1 MSNQLNKENYEFLM
15 FELLEGNLNE
25 TEKNDLLI
33 EINANPFYQKEWQ
46 LMQFTLVTA
55 DNQIGMPNRK
65 ALEKHDDKTLL
76 LFTWPK
82 RIAIAASLLLIGS
95 FGIWYYSA
103 EKTNSKLTNSSLP
116 ESSLK
121 NSSETQPTSKTNI
134 APNKEPV
141 ISFKYNTSSQ
151 PETTAITSKFNPLPK
166 LNIID
171 SAHSNYQPELL
182 RLYPI
187 ETDKIAYQSPENT
200 TQQTELFSLTPPLS
214 KNPGKMQKLLVK
226 ANAIG
231 KTTQLIWND
240 LPNLTFKMSPNLKS
254 RNRSIGIEIKGETI
268 YANAV
273 IELK

>member
-1 MSNQLNKENYEFLM
+1 MSTQLNKENYEFLM
-15 FELLEGNLNE
+15 FELLEGNLEE
-25 TEKNDLLI
+25 TEKNDLLEQI
-33 EINANPFYQKEWQ
+33 KANSFYQKEWQ
-46 LMQFTLVTA
+46 LMQHTLVVA
-55 DNQIGMPNRK
+55 DIQIEMPNRS
-65 ALEKHDDKTLL
+65 ALEKKEDKAIM

-82 RIAIAASLLLIGS
+82 LISIAASLLIIGS

-103 EKTNSKLTNSSLP
+103 EKTTTKLTSNSEPKPLL
-116 ESSLK
+116 EK
-121 NSSETQPTSKTNI
+121 KSETQPTSQIK
-134 APNKEPV
+134 AEPSIDPI
-141 ISFKYNTSSQ
+141 ISLKLNHELG
-151 PETTAITSKFNPLPK
+151 PETTIITSKFNPLPK
-166 LNIID
+166 LINID
-171 SAHSNYQPELL
+171 SSQSNYQPELPLL
-182 RLYPI
+182 RSI

-200 TQQTELFSLTPPLS
+200 TQQTELFSLTPPLP
-214 KNPGKMQKLLVK
+214 KNPGKMQKLLVQ

>member
-95 FGIWYYSA
+95 FGIWYYST
-103 EKTNSKLTNSSLP
+103 EKTNSNLTTHLEPRPSL
-116 ESSLK
+116 EHGSD
-121 NSSETQPTSKTNI
+121 TQPTSNSEVETITKAAN
-134 APNKEPV
+134 P
-141 ISFKYNTSSQ
+141 FKQNQ
-151 PETTAITSKFNPLPK
+151 VAEPETTQVTSDFNPLPK

-171 SAHSNYQPELL
+171 SSQSNYQPELL

-200 TQQTELFSLTPPLS
+200 TQQTELFKITQPIA
-214 KNPGKMQKLLVK
+214 KNPSKMQNLLAK
-226 ANAIG
+226 ANDIG
-231 KTTQLIWND
+231 KTTKLIWND

-254 RNRSIGIEIKGETI
+254 RNRSIGIEIKGEAI